1 MDAELWNRVSNL
13 ASEALDLPENEREAF
28 VRQQCANE
36 PETLA
41 AVLDMLAAEREMGD
55 FLGESLDLSE
65 QPPPEAAA
73 SFGRYQVI
81 REIGHGGMSIVYL
94 GERHEENFEQRVAIK
109 LLLHQ
114 AFRSLPE
121 TEIGILAGLEHP
133 NIARFLDAGITS
145 SGLRYLVMEYVDG
158 IPCNEYCGTLKDD
171 TQRLRLFLQIC
182 AGVAYANRSLVV
194 HRDLKPGNILVTKD
208 GTVKLLDFGIAK
220 VLSSVQA
227 AQDQTVGIRA
237 FTADYASP
245 EQILGEPTTTATDV
259 YSLGVLLCEL
269 LGGHRPRKLSTLPT
283 AEAVAEVQNEVV
295 QVPLAGDL
303 AVIARKALRRDP
315 AQRYES
321 ASALAQDIERY
332 LNGMP
337 VEARDPS
344 WSYRASK
351 FISRNRYAVAAATA
365 VLAAIL
371 GGLGYVALQKREI
384 EIERDRA
391 ENVARF
397 LKDLFAAADPERN
410 QGTRLSAKDLL
421 DLGATRVRS
430 ISDAQSRAALLDTMG
445 EAYFNLGLYEKAEAL
460 YTEFI
465 ASKPDTPRLANAL
478 AVMAEAQAF
487 RGRHKEADA
496 TGARA
501 VAMSA
506 GLDAGQRAVILQ
518 RRCNQ
523 QYQSTAFKEAI
534 QTCKDAWAVA
544 SNSSLSVIDKADV
557 ASSLGTALL
566 EAAQHKEAEEAFQNA
581 LRLARSN
588 AAEPVN
594 SATAQA
600 LGNLAVLYFREGKFE
615 EAEKQN
621 REAVAIKRKLYPDG
635 HLELARSLNN
645 LANNLATMNRADDAV
660 AAYQEAHGY
669 YRKALG
675 PESSELASS
684 LSNLAI
690 TYSTSDRLDRAEE
703 LMAQVVDMQART
715 IGEGKLPH
723 ISSLIKYGSLLLERG
738 KFVETT
744 SVLEKALAGA
754 DKLDPQPKIPC
765 GYGRILLAQSLI
777 ESGKAPRAL
786 VVAREADQLLRPMLK
801 PNHWMIEDLNIAMGG
816 ALIRTGNTVEGRKF
830 LEPILAPGYKVKR
843 GSNAWWIG
851 AAKRAAA
858 GK

>member
-13 ASEALDLPENEREAF
+13 ASEALDLPEAEREAF
-28 VRQQCANE
+28 ARKRCADD

-55 FLGESLDLSE
+55 FMGESLNLTE
-65 QPPPEAAA
+65 EPIAEA
-73 SFGRYQVI
+73 FGRYKVI

-94 GERHEENFEQRVAIK
+94 GERHEENFDQRVAIK

-121 TEIGILAGLEHP
+121 TEISILAGLEHP
-133 NIARFLDAGITS
+133 NIARFLDAGIAS

-158 IPCNEYCGTLKDD
+158 VPCDEYCATINDD
-171 TQRLRLFLQIC
+171 NQRLRLFLQIC
-182 AGVAYANRSLVV
+182 AGVAYANRSLVI
-194 HRDLKPGNILVTKD
+194 HRDLKPGNILVTQD
-208 GTVKLLDFGIAK
+208 GTVKLLDFGVAK

-227 AQDQTVGIRA
+227 VQDQTVGIRA

-295 QVPLAGDL
+295 QVPLSGDL
-303 AVIARKALRRDP
+303 ALIARKALRRDP
-315 AQRYES
+315 SQRYES

-332 LNGMP
+332 LNGLP

-344 WSYRASK
+344 WTYRASK

-365 VLAAIL
+365 VLAAII
-371 GGLGYVALQKREI
+371 GGLGFVALQKREI

-421 DLGATRVRS
+421 DLGAARVRS
-430 ISDAQSRAALLDTMG
+430 ISDPKSRAALLDTMG
-445 EAYFNLGLYEKAEAL
+445 EAYFNLGLYEKAESL
-460 YTEFI
+460 YAEFI
-465 ASKPDTPRLANAL
+465 ASKPEAPRLAHAL
-478 AVMAEAQAF
+478 SVTAEAQAF
-487 RGRHKEADA
+487 RGKHKDAEA

-501 VAMSA
+501 VALAA
-506 GLDAGQRAVILQ
+506 GLDAGPRAVILQ

-534 QTCKDAWAVA
+534 QSCKDAWAVA
-544 SNSSLSVIDKADV
+544 SGSSLGVIDKADV

-566 EAAQHKEAEEAFQNA
+566 EAAQHKEAEVAFQDA

-588 AAEPVN
+588 VAEPVN

-600 LGNLAVLYFREGKFE
+600 LGNLAVLYFREGRFK
-615 EAEKQN
+615 EAEQQN

-645 LANNLATMNRADDAV
+645 LANNLATMNRAEEAV
-660 AAYQEAHGY
+660 AAYREAHGF

-684 LSNLAI
+684 LSNMAI
-690 TYSTSDRLDRAEE
+690 TYSTSDRLDQAEAI
-703 LMAQVVDMQART
+703 MAQVVDMQART

-723 ISSLIKYGSLLLERG
+723 ISSLIKYGSLLIERG

-744 SVLEKALAGA
+744 SVLEKALAAA
-754 DKLDPQPKIPC
+754 DKLDPQPKIPS
-765 GYGRILLAQSLI
+765 GYGRMILAQSLL
-777 ESGKAPRAL
+777 ESGNAARAL
-786 VVAREADQLLRPMLK
+786 VVARESEGILRPMLK
-801 PNHWMIEDLNIAMGG
+801 PDHWMIEDLNIVLGG
-816 ALIRTGNTVEGRKF
+816 SLIRTGNAVEGHKWID
-830 LEPILAPGYKVKR
+830 PILAPGYRSMR
-843 GSNAWWIG
+843 GSKAWWLG
-851 AAKRAAA
+851 AAKRAVTA
-858 GK
+858 K